1 MDRWIAGGLGPGAV
15 VVGKVSL
22 RELCKLL
29 GHVLQQRS
37 GPCLLSPRP
46 REDTFLSG
54 LGPDLGVGG
63 PSQFWEYRLAPHL
76 GSLELPTLPY
86 SRLEKA

>member
-1 MDRWIAGGLGPGAV
+1 MDRRIAGGLGPGTV
-15 VVGKVSL
+15 IVGKVIL

-46 REDTFLSG
+46 REDIVLYG
-54 LGPDLGVGG
+54 MGPGLGVGG
-63 PSQFWEYRLAPHL
+63 LGQFREYRLAHHL
-76 GSLELPTLPY
+76 ESLELPTLPY
-86 SRLEKA
+86 YRLEKA